1 MDGNWI
7 ALGSLAAFIMLQTII
22 AAFMLGG
29 LFQRVK
35 QLELRPLDGDCKTE
49 LAVLN
54 SRFDSLTKDFGAL
67 AKDFGEMAGD
77 IKNLLSGQSPAARRR
92 GEAA

>member
-35 QLELRPLDGDCKTE
+35 QLEARPIDGDCKTE

-54 SRFDSLTKDFGAL
+54 SRFTDLSRDVG
-67 AKDFGEMAGD
+67 GMAED
-77 IKNLLSGQSPAARRR
+77 IKSLLSGQTPAARRR
-92 GEAA
+92 GEGG

>member
-1 MDGNWI
+1 MDNNWI
-7 ALGSLAAFIMLQTII
+7 ALASLAAFIMLQTII

-35 QLELRPLDGDCKTE
+35 QLEARPIDGDCKTE

-54 SRFDSLTKDFGAL
+54 SKFATL
-67 AKDFGEMAGD
+67 AESFGEMAGD
-77 IKNLLSGQSPAARRR
+77 IKNLLGGQSPAARRR
-92 GEAA
+92 GGAA

>member
-35 QLELRPLDGDCKTE
+35 QLEARPIDGDCKTE

-54 SRFDSLTKDFGAL
+54 SKFATL
-67 AKDFGEMAGD
+67 AGSVEEMAGD
-77 IKNLLSGQSPAARRR
+77 IKDLLGGQTPAARRR
-92 GEAA
+92 GATS